1 MEATTSTSG
10 GAPSTGRSWPSGWN
24 GGTGGGSPG
33 RRGAVHGPV
42 PVATA
47 ALPGVPAGFTGRE
60 DDLARLLPVLKPTAG
75 SGLPV
80 VICAVSGLGGVGKTS
95 LALHAG
101 HQAVRDG
108 WFPGGTLFVD
118 LRGYDEDPVT
128 ADQALVAL
136 LDGFGIRGTD
146 LPQTPTAQYALY
158 RTLLAAHTEPMLL
171 VLDNASDPAQ
181 LTPLIPGTDRHRVL
195 ITSRDRLTDLPA
207 RQIDLDTLKP
217 ADAAELIA
225 KSLLLS
231 DERDDRAAHE
241 PDAVDELAA
250 ACGFHPLAL
259 QVAAGALRK
268 RRYRTIASFVD
279 DLRGSD
285 DRSGALGLRPI
296 FEKSYEQLPPE
307 QRRLL
312 RLLSL
317 APVAEA
323 STDVAVALADLPTNP
338 TVELLEELSCCHL
351 VTPVPAGGEVRW
363 RLHDL
368 VRAFGVGVVE
378 GDAGLREEGDAARER
393 VLGFYLRWAGAA
405 DDRLRWLPDRTEPE
419 RFADRAKALEW
430 LDGERGGL
438 VAAVQWAREERYAET
453 AVRLS
458 QRLAVYLDWR
468 RYFDD
473 LITVCR
479 AAREAAHRAGNQVGE
494 AIAWDSLGNALSET
508 GRAGEAVDAHTHA
521 RDLFQTLGYRRREA
535 IAWNSLGIALR
546 QTGRTG
552 EAIDAHT
559 HARDLHQAAGD
570 RHREA
575 IARNSLGNAL
585 RQTGRT
591 GEAIDAHTHAR
602 DLFQATGDRH
612 REAGAWNN
620 LGNALRQ
627 TGRGEEAVGAHTKAL
642 EVYRDFE
649 DWYRTGQTL
658 SNLALAHQAAAR
670 PAEARTCCL
679 QAADAFIRANAPVE
693 AAEAQSRADALT

>member
-1 MEATTSTSG
+1 M
-10 GAPSTGRSWPSGWN
+10 
-24 GGTGGGSPG
+24 
-33 RRGAVHGPV
+33 
-42 PVATA
+42 ATA
-47 ALPGVPAGFTGRE
+47 ALPGAPAGFTGRE
-60 DDLARLLPVLKPTAG
+60 DDLARLLPALKPTAG

-171 VLDNASDPAQ
+171 LLDNASDPAQ

-195 ITSRDRLTDLPA
+195 ITSRDRLTDLSA

-217 ADAAELIA
+217 DDAAALIA

-231 DERDDRAAHE
+231 DERDDRPARE
-241 PDAVDELAA
+241 PGAVAELAA

-285 DRSGALGLRPI
+285 DRTGALGLRPI
-296 FEKSYEQLPPE
+296 FEKSYEQLPQE

-317 APVAEA
+317 APVAEV
-323 STDVAVALADLPTNP
+323 STEVAVSLADLPTNL

-378 GDAGLREEGDAARER
+378 GNARLREEGAAGQER
-393 VLGFYLRWAGAA
+393 LLGFYLRWADAA
-405 DDRLRWLPDRTEPE
+405 DDRLQWLPGRTEPE
-419 RFADRAKALEW
+419 RFADREEALSW
-430 LDGERGGL
+430 LDGERAGL
-438 VAAVQWAREERYAET
+438 VATVQWALEERHADA

-458 QRLAVYLDWR
+458 QCLAVYLDWR

-473 LITVCR
+473 KITVCR

-494 AIAWDSLGNALSET
+494 ASEWNNLGLALRDT
-508 GRAGEAVDAHTHA
+508 GRADEAIDAHTRA
-521 RDLFQTLGYRRREA
+521 RDLFQTLGGDYGEA
-535 IAWNSLGIALR
+535 IAWTNLGNALLEAGRAEEAIDALTGARDLFQTVEDHQGEAGAWTSLGLALLEA
-546 QTGRTG
+546 GRAE

-559 HARDLHQAAGD
+559 RARDLSQAAGD
-570 RHREA
+570 RQGA
-575 IARNSLGNAL
+575 
-585 RQTGRT
+585 
-591 GEAIDAHTHAR
+591 
-602 DLFQATGDRH
+602 AT
-612 REAGAWNN
+612 AWNN
-620 LGNALRQ
+620 LGIALEDA
-627 TGRGEEAVGAHTKAL
+627 GRVEEAVEAYGKAL
-642 EVYRDFE
+642 EVFRDFE
-649 DWYRTGQTL
+649 NWYRAGQTL
-658 SNLALAHQAAAR
+658 HNLALAHKHAAH
-670 PAEARTCCL
+670 PAEARACHL
-679 QAADAFIRANAPVE
+679 QSADAFTRANAPTE
-693 AAEAQSRADALT
+693 AANAQSRADALT